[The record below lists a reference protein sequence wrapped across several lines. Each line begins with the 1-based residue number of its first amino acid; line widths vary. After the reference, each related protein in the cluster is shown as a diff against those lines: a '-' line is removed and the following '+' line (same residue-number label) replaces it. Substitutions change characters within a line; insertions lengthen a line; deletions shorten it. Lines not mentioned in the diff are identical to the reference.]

1 MFLISAALN
10 AQGGDTRSPEAVFR
24 LVAQSLAW
32 EIESLAQRLSVRA
45 HVDGGLPP
53 AFRRSSV

>member
-10 AQGGDTRSPEAVFR
+10 AQGGDTRSPEVVFR

-32 EIESLAQRLSVRA
+32 EIVSLAQRLNVRA
-45 HVDGGLPP
+45 HVEGGPQL